1 MATQTA
7 RQTVTKTS
15 VSRKKL
21 QEVRQL
27 KKQAL
32 AYYETANQEHL
43 DGLTVEL
50 RLQQAKASA
59 ALAIQHNP
67 KDADTLNLYS
77 RICLELG
84 QIPQAKEATQQA
96 LAIHPRN
103 GGYWYSLGHI
113 ALTEQRLDDAE
124 AAFRKAIRYAAKE
137 TRAESFLAYTL
148 QAKGDVVGAF
158 QIYRELAK
166 TQSGDAHVRSK
177 LFECAVGLTAD
188 YYDVEL
194 EHDVLSYLDWDN
206 TNPHQLSSLSCSL
219 LEHKFEFNHQG
230 CAASSDEIAHDALFL
245 KALEKTLIKSGK
257 LEQLIMALRYEL
269 LLTATHQGQ
278 VANELIPLATA
289 IAHYGYNSEFI
300 LPLTDAEKNMTK
312 ALEQLIDSALQA
324 QSCTPNDISGAL
336 LLLSM
341 YRPWHGLKQA
351 NTLFAFEADAW
362 PDYFLSLRECHK
374 MLATLRTMAFNVLSD
389 TASDVSKRVQH
400 QYEEYPYPR
409 WENLDYKRPTHYSQ
423 ALQQEYPEVRFP
435 KFLSNQDAIQV
446 LIAGCG
452 TGRHAL
458 HVAKYFRNVQVSAL
472 DLSATS
478 LAYAQMKANR
488 FGIDN
493 IQFYQADLLNLP
505 INTHQQL
512 GAPQGFH
519 IIECSGVLHHIKQYP
534 QALDNLLSQL
544 APKGLIKIAL
554 YSDRARKPVKSI
566 RNLFKRDNHSLDK
579 NRIKM
584 IRQAILTS
592 SDLADKEQL
601 TQSDDFY
608 SMSGTVDLLF
618 HEYETQFT
626 PLKLRKLCQQHG
638 LTFLGFSS
646 LSQDVKKAFLALHG
660 ADADFS
666 NLEQWEAFEIEHPT
680 TFSRMYQ
687 FYCQKFGS

>member
-1 MATQTA
+1 MATQSA
-7 RQTVTKTS
+7 QQPVTKTS

-21 QEVRQL
+21 HEVRQL

-32 AYYETANQEHL
+32 AYYETANQDHL

-59 ALAIQHNP
+59 ALAIKHNP

-84 QIPQAKEATQQA
+84 QVSQARDATQQA

-124 AAFRKAIRYAAKE
+124 AAFRKAIKYAAKE

-166 TQSGDAHVRSK
+166 TQSNDAHVRSK

-188 YYDVEL
+188 YYDAEL
-194 EHDVLSYLDWDN
+194 EHDVLTYLDWEN
-206 TNPHQLSSLSCSL
+206 TNPHQLSSLACSL
-219 LEHKFEFNHQG
+219 LEHKFEFNDQG
-230 CAASSDEIAHDALFL
+230 CAATSDEITRDPLFL
-245 KALEKTLIKSGK
+245 KALEKTLIKSGS
-257 LEQLIMALRYEL
+257 LERLIMALRYEL
-269 LLTATHQGQ
+269 LLSATHQGQ
-278 VANELIPLATA
+278 VPNDCIAIASA

-312 ALEQLIDSALQA
+312 ALVQLIDSALQA
-324 QSCTPNDISGAL
+324 PTCTPSDISGAL

-341 YRPWHGLKQA
+341 YSPWHVLKQA
-351 NTLFAFEADAW
+351 QTLFDFAEDQW
-362 PDYFLSLRECHK
+362 PDYF
-374 MLATLRTMAFNVLSD
+374 ATLRAYHQMLAKLRSIEFNQLSG
-389 TASDVSKRVQH
+389 TASDVSERVQL
-400 QYEEYPYPR
+400 QYQEYPYPR

-423 ALQQEYPEVRFP
+423 ALQQEYPGVRFP
-435 KFLSNQDAIQV
+435 KFLSQGPIQV

-458 HVAKYFRNVQVSAL
+458 HVAKYFRNVQVSAI

-478 LAYAQMKANR
+478 LAYAKMKAEA
-488 FGIDN
+488 FEVDN
-493 IQFYQADLLNLP
+493 IRFYQGDLLNLP
-505 INTHQQL
+505 VDTHAQL
-512 GAPQGFH
+512 GAQHGFH
-519 IIECSGVLHHIKQYP
+519 IIECSGVLHHIKHYH
-534 QALDNLLSQL
+534 QALENLLAQL
-544 APKGLIKIAL
+544 APNGLIKIAL
-554 YSDRARKPVKSI
+554 YSDRARKPVKNI
-566 RNLFKRDNHSLDK
+566 RNLFKRDNQALDK

-592 SDLADKEQL
+592 EELADKNQL
-601 TQSDDFY
+601 VESDDFY

-626 PLKLRKLCQQHG
+626 PLKLRKLCDQHG
-638 LTFLGFSS
+638 LQFLGFSS
-646 LSQDVKKAFLALHG
+646 LSNEVKKAFIEHQG
-660 ADADFS
+660 DDADFT
-666 NLEQWEAFEIEHPT
+666 NLEQWEAFEIDHPT

-687 FYCQKFGS
+687 FYCQKLSA